1 MAAVGP
7 RMARGIWSCSSRR
20 IAAARMP
27 TAVSSGGIEE
37 CPPSA
42 WAVSPTVTYPFSA
55 MPTTATGAETPAIN
69 PLVSAPPSSSTN
81 SGWTLRDAS
90 RAAPPAHLLIVAERE
105 IHGAARLGSRPEE
118 MLHRL
123 AESDE
128 AALVVERA
136 PAPHISAGDPA
147 LEWRLGPAG
156 LRAGLDRNHVLM
168 SQQYD
173 RWDTRIGSWPLV
185 QQAVAVHFLEL
196 ERGMELWERGSQVA
210 LEAIEL
216 TGVELARILIGDGL
230 EAQRAGQALRERRRV
245 ERLDRHRRRLGL
257 AGVERERA
265 LEHDDREDHHHDE
278 QGAESL
284 FHDASLADVRGP
296 RSSRDSG
303 HPARGGLTAA

>member
-1 MAAVGP
+1 MVRASSWNGSASTLVTPDALVIVPGSGSTLIRESCTARRTCSTTPSTLGLGRESDRHVSLLGDTDHRHRSRNAGDQSIGERAAFVQHELG
-7 RMARGIWSCSSRR
+7 MDVARREQI
-20 IAAARMP
+20 
-27 TAVSSGGIEE
+27 
-37 CPPSA
+37 
-42 WAVSPTVTYPFSA
+42 
-55 MPTTATGAETPAIN
+55 
-69 PLVSAPPSSSTN
+69 
-81 SGWTLRDAS
+81 RDAG

-257 AGVERERA
+257 ARAERERA
-265 LEHDDREDHHHDE
+265 LEYDDREDHHHAE
-278 QGAESL
+278 QGAENPLHNSSL
-284 FHDASLADVRGP
+284 ASLR
-296 RSSRDSG
+296 
-303 HPARGGLTAA
+303 

>member
-1 MAAVGP
+1 MIRRPP
-7 RMARGIWSCSSRR
+7 RSTLF
-20 IAAARMP
+20 P
-27 TAVSSGGIEE
+27 
-37 CPPSA
+37 
-42 WAVSPTVTYPFSA
+42 Y
-55 MPTTATGAETPAIN
+55 TT
-69 PLVSAPPSSSTN
+69 LFRS
-81 SGWTLRDAS
+81 
-90 RAAPPAHLLIVAERE
+90 
-105 IHGAARLGSRPEE
+105 
-118 MLHRL
+118 
-123 AESDE
+123 
-128 AALVVERA
+128 
-136 PAPHISAGDPA
+136 SAGDPA

-168 SQQYD
+168 SQQHD
-173 RWDTRIGSWPLV
+173 RWGARIRPWPLV

-196 ERGMELWERGSQVA
+196 QRGMELRERGSQVA

-216 TGVELARILIGDGL
+216 TSVELARILKGDGF
-230 EAQRAGQALRERRRV
+230 EAQCASQALRERRRV

-257 AGVERERA
+257 AGVEREGA